1 MESEAVSKDR
11 RERKDA
17 RRNLERVL
25 QAAHELFAEQGVDVT
40 IEAVARRAGVGV
52 GTVYRRFPSKEHLF
66 AAVSHA
72 ACADTHRCLAEA
84 AASTS
89 DPIAKLR
96 ALVIVHYRRS
106 AEAAS
111 LLDLHVIPTA
121 ERQHSGAQLE
131 QQQLYLTL
139 HHMLQHVIV
148 EGQRQGIIREGDPA
162 VLAALCLE
170 VLHPRVVQHL
180 RRVVDGDVDELAEHA
195 VRFILHGLGVR
206 AHQCTE

>member
-1 MESEAVSKDR
+1 MEGEAVSKER
-11 RERKDA
+11 SERKEA
-17 RRNLERVL
+17 AGNFERVP

-96 ALVIVHYRRS
+96 ALVIVHY
-106 AEAAS
+106 
-111 LLDLHVIPTA
+111 
-121 ERQHSGAQLE
+121 
-131 QQQLYLTL
+131 
-139 HHMLQHVIV
+139 
-148 EGQRQGIIREGDPA
+148 
-162 VLAALCLE
+162 
-170 VLHPRVVQHL
+170 
-180 RRVVDGDVDELAEHA
+180 
-195 VRFILHGLGVR
+195 
-206 AHQCTE
+206 